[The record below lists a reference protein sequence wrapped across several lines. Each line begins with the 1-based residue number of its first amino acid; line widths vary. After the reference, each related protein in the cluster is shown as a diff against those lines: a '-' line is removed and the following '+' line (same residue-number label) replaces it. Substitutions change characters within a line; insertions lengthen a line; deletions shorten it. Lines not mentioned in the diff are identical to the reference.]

1 MSETEIELGEMR
13 VQDAAHEIA
22 GINAE
27 AAGLLEHVKE
37 TKPRHRREELL
48 EQAIKMIDD
57 AHELAIRAELELED
71 NE

>member
-1 MSETEIELGEMR
+1 MSETENELGEMR

-27 AAGLLEHVKE
+27 AAGLLEYVKE